1 MTNKQ
6 PYLPEIKYSPWA
18 PNDAPL
24 FIILGQSNSYGHGT
38 QLPQGEKITQGLKNV
53 FTLSQPEVYS
63 IDFPAINWTGLT
75 SFGNAN
81 IGTPIGLPI
90 GNQDHPVNVAN
101 RFAKL
106 WQGHINRGNAL
117 NLPDLYVILMG
128 WGGQG
133 MYLDN
138 LPNNRWAPER
148 NPCDVESLYPRAIR
162 TLRMAVESLR
172 KLGKNPRILAVH
184 WNQWEAETESL
195 LAAQASEQNF
205 TRIITGISDALG
217 SRCIPWRLYYPLSV
231 VFEPINTRY
240 VLEAI
245 NNVIADAP
253 QYRTLIDARNSPDY
267 TGKAPEFGVFLPDSI
282 HYDDKTQIWFAQQE
296 WELILSGYKGV
307 QLPQD

>member
-1 MTNKQ
+1 MIDKQ
-6 PYLPEIKYSPWA
+6 SYSPEIKYSQWA

-38 QLPQGEKITQGLKNV
+38 QLPPDEEITQGLKNV
-53 FTLSQPEVYS
+53 FTLSLSEVYS
-63 IDFPAINWTGLT
+63 VDFPAINWTGLT

-81 IGTPIGLPI
+81 IGAPVGSPS
-90 GNQDHPVNVAN
+90 GNQDHSVNAAN

-106 WQGHINRGNAL
+106 WQDHINQGNAL

-133 MYLDN
+133 IYLDN
-138 LPNNRWAPER
+138 LPDNRWAPER
-148 NPCDVESLYPRAIR
+148 DPSDVESLYPRAIR
-162 TLRMAVESLR
+162 TLRMTVESLR

-184 WNQWEAETESL
+184 WNQWESEAGSL
-195 LAAQASEQNF
+195 LAAQASEKNF
-205 TRIITGISDALG
+205 TRIITGINDALD
-217 SRCIPWRLYYPLSV
+217 SRSIPWRLYYPLSV
-231 VFEPINTRY
+231 VVDPINTSY

-245 NNVIADAP
+245 NNVIADDP

-267 TGKAPEFGVFLPDSI
+267 TGKATEFGVFLPDSI
-282 HYDDKTQIWFAQQE
+282 HYDGKTQTWFAQQE

-307 QLPQD
+307 ELP

>member
-1 MTNKQ
+1 MIDKQ
-6 PYLPEIKYSPWA
+6 LYSPEIKYPSWA

-24 FIILGQSNSYGHGT
+24 FVILGQSNSYGHGT
-38 QLPQGEKITQGLKNV
+38 QLPRDEQITQGLKNV
-53 FTLSQPEVYS
+53 FTLSLPEVYD
-63 IDFPAINWTGLT
+63 IDFTVINWTKLT

-81 IGTPIGLPI
+81 IGTPIGLSR
-90 GNQDHPVNVAN
+90 GNQDHPINAAN

-106 WQGHINRGNAL
+106 WQDHINEGNSL

-138 LPNNRWAPER
+138 PPDNRWAPER
-148 NPCDVESLYPRAIR
+148 DPSDVESLYPRAIR
-162 TLRMAVESLR
+162 TLCMAVESLR

-195 LAAQASEQNF
+195 LAARASEQNF

-217 SRCIPWRLYYPLSV
+217 SCCIPWRLYYPLSV
-231 VFEPINTRY
+231 AFDPINTNY

-245 NNVIADAP
+245 NNVIANAP

-267 TGKAPEFGVFLPDSI
+267 TGVAPQFGVFLPDEI
-282 HYDDKTQIWFAQQE
+282 HYAGKAQTWFAQQE

-307 QLPQD
+307 KLP